1 MLLLMKSLSKIYL
14 FSFKPF
20 QAFTDE
26 ESFQAFTEE
35 EPFQAFTDEEPFQA
49 FTDLV

>member
-1 MLLLMKSLSKIYL
+1 MKSLSKIYL

-26 ESFQAFTEE
+26 ERLSR
-35 EPFQAFTDEEPFQA
+35 
-49 FTDLV
+49 LLLRKSLSRLLLMKSLSRLLLI